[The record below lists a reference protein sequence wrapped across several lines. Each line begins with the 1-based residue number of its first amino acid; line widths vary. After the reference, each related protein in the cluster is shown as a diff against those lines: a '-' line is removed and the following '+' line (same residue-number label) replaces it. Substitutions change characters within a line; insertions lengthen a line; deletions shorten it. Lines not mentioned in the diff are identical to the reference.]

1 MQKQGAPATTLGTFL
16 KEPVI
21 SFKPRIR
28 SFHWRRIHLIP
39 SNHGN
44 TLADPNNGPYAT
56 TGPNAVSGVQL
67 SHRESRLRQIGDS
80 VADIADLRIK
90 RAQIQDKALVRAG
103 RHAHGAKIAVKARL
117 SQSERKRVRRSLVR
131 SRKLLARVA
140 VMANMILYHESAWTE
155 FYHALHSSGV
165 LGALLDTGETASTA
179 TARKA
184 LAAARAANNKARS
197 LALRPG
203 AMAKNKH
210 CYWCHKLGHYGRNC
224 PSKKKGEPPSPGS
237 KAHKDR
243 EKKKL
248 KKKK

>member
-1 MQKQGAPATTLGTFL
+1 MSDVCAD
-16 KEPVI
+16 
-21 SFKPRIR
+21 
-28 SFHWRRIHLIP
+28 
-39 SNHGN
+39 NN

-67 SHRESRLRQIGDS
+67 SNRESRLRQIGDS
-80 VADIADLRIK
+80 VSNVADLRIK

-103 RHAHGAKIAVKARL
+103 RQAHGAKMAVKARL

-140 VMANMILYHESAWTE
+140 VMANMILYDESAWTE
-155 FYHALHSSGV
+155 FYHTLHSSGV

-184 LAAARAANNKARS
+184 LAAARAANNKVRS
-197 LALRPG
+197 LAYKSG
-203 AMAKNKH
+203 AMGKKGSSGKKVAQH
-210 CYWCHKLGHYGRNC
+210 CYWCNKLGHYGRNC
-224 PSKKKGEPPSPGS
+224 PGKKKGEPPTPDS
-237 KAHKDR
+237 KAGKDR
-243 EKKKL
+243 AKKKA